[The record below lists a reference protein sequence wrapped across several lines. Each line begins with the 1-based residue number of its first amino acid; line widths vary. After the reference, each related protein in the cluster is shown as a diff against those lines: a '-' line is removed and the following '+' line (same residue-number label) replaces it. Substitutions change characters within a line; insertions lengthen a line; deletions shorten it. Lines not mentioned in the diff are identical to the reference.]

1 MPGKPC
7 CDGTRVFACALVTG
21 LLVASLTGLQ
31 AGQSLDGGGPPTGV
45 QFGFAPAAALFGFV
59 AGALVGTPVGLLWG
73 RPGVAGLL
81 GMALVAGLGAL
92 GGLEVAGLAGA
103 ESRTVVEGNAVGTE
117 YGPRPGVLA
126 AGAAGGAAIGA
137 VIAWRF
143 RPRPAPASRAMSPGG

>member
-1 MPGKPC
+1 MPGRPC

-21 LLVASLTGLQ
+21 LLFASLTGLQ
-31 AGQSLDGGGPPTGV
+31 AGQPLDSDGPPTSV
-45 QFGFAPAAALFGFV
+45 RFGFAPAPALFGFV

-81 GMALVAGLGAL
+81 GMTLVAGLGAL
-92 GGLEVAGLAGA
+92 AGLEVAGLVGA

-117 YGPRPGVLA
+117 HGPRPGVLA
-126 AGAAGGAAIGA
+126 AGAAAGAAVGA

-143 RPRPAPASRAMSPGG
+143 

>member
-1 MPGKPC
+1 MPGRPC

-21 LLVASLTGLQ
+21 LLFASLTGLQ
-31 AGQSLDGGGPPTGV
+31 AGQTLDGDGPRAGV
-45 QFGFAPAAALFGFV
+45 QFGFAPAPALFGFV
-59 AGALVGTPVGLLWG
+59 AGALVGTLVGLLWG

-92 GGLEVAGLAGA
+92 VGLEVAGLAGA

-126 AGAAGGAAIGA
+126 AGAAVGAAAGA

-143 RPRPAPASRAMSPGG
+143 RARPADRA